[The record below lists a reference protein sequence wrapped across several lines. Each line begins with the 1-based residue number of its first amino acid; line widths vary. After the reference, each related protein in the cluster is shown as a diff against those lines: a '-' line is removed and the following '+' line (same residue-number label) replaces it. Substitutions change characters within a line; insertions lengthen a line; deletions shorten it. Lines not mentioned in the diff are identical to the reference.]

1 MAIRIKPREVKDGL
15 LIYCAQSDDGQ
26 GDFTSLA
33 IKDKRIE
40 FRFDS
45 GSGQFIF
52 YIFQ

>member
-1 MAIRIKPREVKDGL
+1 MRVKPRQVKDGL
-15 LIYCAQSDDGQ
+15 LLYCAQTDDGQ

-45 GSGQFIF
+45 GSGYSI
-52 YIFQ
+52 